1 MLPPPLPL
9 AMQNLSEIWYYALAD
24 GSAVGPL
31 SKTALERLA
40 REGQIDRQ
48 TLVWDGGQFEWR
60 PLYKAAA
67 LSGSGPSAPAPA
79 AGDVP
84 APASPRTSQQPQS
97 AKSQRRAAVEQQRQ
111 DRLQR
116 RQKPDKPA
124 PFVPVGAGSVAIPA
138 PPSSRAT
145 SPGVKLPRQDP
156 RASSAATQTGSS
168 AERVPL
174 ALQRWLAR
182 AIDIATL
189 GLLGAAAL
197 TLLASAFLPELAAL
211 AWQAWVEPGLLA
223 WFALLALIPLE
234 ALALAI
240 AGRTPGKALLGIS
253 VRNRDG
259 RGLGPLE
266 AITRSWQ
273 VAVKGMLL
281 GIPPFTLLAQG
292 WGFVRVVNDNQTAWD
307 QAATSEVVHA
317 PLSGTGWLRALGV
330 TVAAWAMLLSGESAD
345 LLTDIIIDLLPL
357 LQG

>member
-1 MLPPPLPL
+1 M
-9 AMQNLSEIWYYALAD
+9 NLSEIWYYALPD

-31 SKTALERLA
+31 SKAALERLA
-40 REGQIDRQ
+40 KEGAVGCN
-48 TLVWDGGQFEWR
+48 TLVWDGGLFEWR
-60 PLYKAAA
+60 PLHKASA
-67 LSGSGPSAPAPA
+67 LYGGAPAPRRPAKPTVSA
-79 AGDVP
+79 ASAPGTASSTAADVLR
-84 APASPRTSQQPQS
+84 SVQS
-97 AKSQRRAAVEQQRQ
+97 EKAQRRAAVEQQR
-111 DRLQR
+111 RER
-116 RQKPDKPA
+116 MERKQKPKVEKPA
-124 PFVPVGAGSVAIPA
+124 AFVPVGTRQPPPPATAPTPQPLQRSAGSKAD
-138 PPSSRAT
+138 
-145 SPGVKLPRQDP
+145 K
-156 RASSAATQTGSS
+156 AAASS

-182 AIDIATL
+182 AIDVATL
-189 GLLGAAAL
+189 GLLGAALL
-197 TLLASAFLPELAAL
+197 TLLASAFLPEAATI
-211 AWQAWVEPGLLA
+211 AWQAWDEPGLLI
-223 WFALLALIPLE
+223 WFALLTLIPLE

-253 VRNRDG
+253 VRSRDG
-259 RGLGPLE
+259 RGLGLPA

-307 QAATSEVVHA
+307 QAAGSEVVHA

-330 TVAAWAMLLSGESAD
+330 TVAAWVMLMSGESAD